1 MMPVLVTGS
10 TGRIGSRLVP
20 RLLRANVKLR
30 LLVRNPQRV
39 EAFAERGADVVAGDL
54 RDPEVVKRALD
65 EVYAVVH
72 LAAAFRGGVPDAEM
86 EAVNLAAT
94 RQLAELARTRR
105 FVHAS
110 TGLVYGPGRGR
121 PAREEDELRPP
132 AGEAYPRTKAEAEE
146 VLREMANEG
155 LDLRVL
161 RLGFVYGDGDPHL
174 EESLRWAATWPAHK
188 RLHLVHHA
196 DVGQAVL
203 RLLLAEGLERRTF
216 NIADDAPM
224 TAHELCALNHESLP
238 PEAASRPLD
247 DPWEGIMDT
256 SLARELLGFRPIYPT
271 VYEAQDAG
279 SL

>member
-10 TGRIGSRLVP
+10 TGRIGTRLIP
-20 RLLRANVKLR
+20 RLQRANVKLR

-54 RDPEVVKRALD
+54 GDTEVVKRALD
-65 EVYAVVH
+65 DVYAVVH
-72 LAAAFRGGVPDAEM
+72 LAAAFRGVPEAEM
-86 EAVNLAAT
+86 EAVNLKAT
-94 RQLAELARTRR
+94 QQLAELSRSRR
-105 FVHAS
+105 FVYAS

-121 PAREEDELRPP
+121 PAREDDELRPP
-132 AGEAYPRTKAEAEE
+132 PGAAYPRTKAQAEDA
-146 VLREMANEG
+146 LLEMARDG

-174 EESLRWAATWPAHK
+174 EESLRWARQWPAHK
-188 RLHLVHHA
+188 RLHMVHHA

-203 RLLLAEGLERRTF
+203 RMLLVEGLERRVF
-216 NIADDAPM
+216 NIADDAPV
-224 TAHELCALNHESLP
+224 TAHELCALNHEVLG
-238 PEAASRPLD
+238 PEAASRPLE

-256 SLARELLGFRPIYPT
+256 SLAREVLGFRPIYPT

>member
-1 MMPVLVTGS
+1 MMPVLVTGA

-39 EAFAERGADVVAGDL
+39 EAFVERGADVVTGDL

-72 LAAAFRGGVPDAEM
+72 LAAAFRGVPEAEM

-94 RQLAELARTRR
+94 RQLAELSRQRR
-105 FVHAS
+105 FVYAS
-110 TGLVYGPGRGR
+110 TGLVYGPGQGR
-121 PAREEDELRPP
+121 PAREEDDPRPP
-132 AGEAYPRTKAEAEE
+132 ALAPYPRSKAMAEE
-146 VLREMANEG
+146 VLRALALGG
-155 LDLRVL
+155 LDLRIL
-161 RLGFVYGDGDPHL
+161 RLAFVYGDGDPHL
-174 EESLRWAATWPAHK
+174 EESLRWAVQWPAHK
-188 RLHLVHHA
+188 RLHMVHHA

-203 RLLLAEGLERRTF
+203 RLLLAEGLERRIY
-216 NIADDAPM
+216 NIADDAPV
-224 TAHELCALNHESLP
+224 TAHELCTINQQPVP
-238 PEAASRPLD
+238 PEAATRPLD
-247 DPWEGIMDT
+247 DPWEGILDT

>member
-39 EAFAERGADVVAGDL
+39 EAFAERGADVITGDL
-54 RDPEVVKRALD
+54 RDAEVVKRALD

-72 LAAAFRGGVPDAEM
+72 LGAAFRGVPDAEM

-121 PAREEDELRPP
+121 PAREEDELQPP
-132 AGEAYPRTKAEAEE
+132 EGSPYPRTKAAAEE
-146 VLREMANEG
+146 ALRGMAKEG

-161 RLGFVYGDGDPHL
+161 RLGFVYGDADPHL
-174 EESLRWAATWPAHK
+174 EESLRWATQWPAHK
-188 RLHLVHHA
+188 RLHMLHHA

-203 RLLLAEGLERRTF
+203 RLLLAEGLERRIF
-216 NIADDAPM
+216 NIADDAPV

-238 PEAASRPLD
+238 PEAATRPLD

-279 SL
+279 TL